1 MKSLNNNIRII
12 APVWFLMQGVLL
24 FLNEIRVYYYVD
36 NKNGID
42 WFFIYVSVF
51 LIVTSLLLLIK
62 NRKIIL
68 FLSGVLFLYSIFVMY
83 AMAVLFFMEAN
94 NVFLS
99 IVLCFVIPVLNTVFS
114 CSLPPLVLPVLT
126 SMTFI
131 ASVFSRIK

>member
-1 MKSLNNNIRII
+1 MSHMKSLNNNIRII

-42 WFFIYVSVF
+42 CFFIYVSVF

-114 CSLPPLVLPVLT
+114 FVLIRNTLIKRRSRDLT
-126 SMTFI
+126 
-131 ASVFSRIK
+131 KH